1 MNNIN
6 KYNQYL
12 ISIVV
17 FTLPFLEFVKNNIN
31 EIDIILDKS
40 FYLLFLVLFSLLII
54 LSILI
59 NKFNKKLSLEEVFII
74 VTLSYWLIFKHN
86 IINFNLKKSLEHFN
100 SFLTSFSSEI
110 SILIILIIIIFIY
123 FLIKKK
129 NLFFQRFVFIF
140 FILSFLVSFM
150 GIFYNIRNNN
160 SENNISSNLI
170 FNDYLNKKKNN
181 IYFFILDAM
190 QPIEEFEKH
199 YNTDLSDFN
208 KFINN
213 YEYKYKKD
221 TSNLYD
227 NTTHSLSAIFYLQDI
242 FDENR
247 KLKKDI
253 NILYPTLLRKENQS
267 VLINNLNNLEYDFK
281 WIGNYFHIA
290 QNLI

>member
-54 LSILI
+54 LSIFI

-129 NLFFQRFVFIF
+129 KFIF
-140 FILSFLVSFM
+140 SKVCLY
-150 GIFYNIRNNN
+150 IFYI
-160 SENNISSNLI
+160 
-170 FNDYLNKKKNN
+170 K
-181 IYFFILDAM
+181 FF
-190 QPIEEFEKH
+190 
-199 YNTDLSDFN
+199 S
-208 KFINN
+208 
-213 YEYKYKKD
+213 
-221 TSNLYD
+221 
-227 NTTHSLSAIFYLQDI
+227 
-242 FDENR
+242 
-247 KLKKDI
+247 
-253 NILYPTLLRKENQS
+253 
-267 VLINNLNNLEYDFK
+267 
-281 WIGNYFHIA
+281 
-290 QNLI
+290 